1 MKFLILVAVIFCL
14 STDYVFSQAGQP
26 AAADASGAPT
36 DTSEVKAPERYEE
49 FILETIRI
57 EAVIEKPSVTL
68 IPKKIET
75 DVGQIPFG
83 NRSFE
88 KELKDLP
95 VLLKDYGRELEE
107 GKRIKKF
114 KKKLAKE
121 TE

>member
-1 MKFLILVAVIFCL
+1 MKSSMIFVLLLGIAPGIL
-14 STDYVFSQAGQP
+14 FSQAAPADSSRTGQ
-26 AAADASGAPT
+26 DST
-36 DTSEVKAPERYEE
+36 TVSTPERYEE

-75 DVGQIPFG
+75 DVGQLPFG

-88 KELKDLP
+88 KELNAMP
-95 VLLKDYGRELEE
+95 EMLKDYRKDLEE

>member
-1 MKFLILVAVIFCL
+1 MKSLILVAVVLGL
-14 STDYVFSQAGQP
+14 SMDYVFSQAEQT
-26 AAADASGAPT
+26 AAADTSSAPA
-36 DTSEVKAPERYEE
+36 DTSGTKAPERYEE

-83 NRSFE
+83 NRSFD

-95 VLLKDYGRELEE
+95 VLLKDFGRELEE
-107 GKRIKKF
+107 GQRIKKF